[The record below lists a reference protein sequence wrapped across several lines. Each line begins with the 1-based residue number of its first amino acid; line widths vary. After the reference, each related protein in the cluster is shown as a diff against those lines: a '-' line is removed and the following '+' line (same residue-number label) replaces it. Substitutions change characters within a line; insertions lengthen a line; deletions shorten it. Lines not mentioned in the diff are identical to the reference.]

1 MKQFCSQCGSRLDA
15 ELTCPTCKPLSHT
28 WDPPPFQS
36 ACSECGALSSSGA
49 HFCKECG
56 KQLDSADNQPPL
68 ESVKAISEDPQVLI
82 RYVNDKSSTKRIQSI
97 NALGDMRCLEAC
109 ECLGH
114 ALKDKDQNVRLSALR
129 ALSNI
134 GNPASEIVP
143 GLIDGSADVRALAAE
158 ILGRTGNEEVIIPL
172 VSASRDKNNVVRL
185 SAVRA
190 LGNLSV
196 NETPGDPA
204 VQTWPPKA
212 RRLKAL
218 VRSLRDPDRD
228 VQEAAKEALIKI
240 GPEASDAMKDVCDD
254 PDIRVK
260 KLAAEILS
268 KIENEQQTEDA
279 SGRVRKTR
287 VQREELVPTPPMY
300 EGSVVV
306 HVAEQSGAGQFDRL
320 PRQCEYCNKFFKPN
334 RENQRFCSTS
344 CSSKGSATGS
354 KREELVPTPPTN
366 EGSVVVHVAEQSGAG
381 QFDRLPRQCEYCN
394 KFFKPNRENQ
404 RFCSTSCSSKG
415 SATGSKREEL
425 VPTPPTNEGSVV
437 VHVAEQSG
445 AGVVVPSAQ
454 RVEPS
459 DIPDWSYETFLF
471 KRVAQYRGPHKE
483 IVTSA
488 VPFFNLLCEL
498 LNDILIDWHTKIEIS
513 SALGYLV
520 LADDVIPDRSEDGLI
535 DDIFVMSYILH
546 GINERFSSEPIKR
559 NWHLDEDVCTMIDA
573 TYDACN
579 DLIQSQ
585 KLEILQK
592 VGLSKFESLDLEE
605 YSGTYQKRL
614 GKVGRE
620 KRELLGLLAYVV
632 KKMDGAKVD
641 RSSVEN
647 IRRHIEKSG
656 DAAEI
661 NRIVELANQD
671 HQIEVLDKEMEAFK
685 DDYYRQINENAV
697 NKLMRK

>member
-1 MKQFCSQCGSRLDA
+1 
-15 ELTCPTCKPLSHT
+15 
-28 WDPPPFQS
+28 
-36 ACSECGALSSSGA
+36 
-49 HFCKECG
+49 
-56 KQLDSADNQPPL
+56 
-68 ESVKAISEDPQVLI
+68 VKAISEDPQVLI

-300 EGSVVV
+300 
-306 HVAEQSGAGQFDRL
+306 
-320 PRQCEYCNKFFKPN
+320 
-334 RENQRFCSTS
+334 
-344 CSSKGSATGS
+344 
-354 KREELVPTPPTN
+354 

>member
-1 MKQFCSQCGSRLDA
+1 VA
-15 ELTCPTCKPLSHT
+15 EHCK
-28 WDPPPFQS
+28 
-36 ACSECGALSSSGA
+36 ECGRKLNFFTKARKDLCLHCFNEENLARIAEENEGSCKFCGA
-49 HFCKECG
+49 PLPKESNFCLKCG
-56 KQLDSADNQPPL
+56 KQLDSTDNLPL
-68 ESVKAISEDPQVLI
+68 VETIKDISISEDPQALI

-97 NALGDMRCLEAC
+97 NALGDMRCVEAC

-129 ALSNI
+129 ALSII
-134 GNPASEIVP
+134 GNPAPEIFH
-143 GLIDGSADVRALAAE
+143 GLLDGSADVRALAAE
-158 ILGRTGNEEVIIPL
+158 ILGRTGNEEAIIPL
-172 VSASRDKNNVVRL
+172 VSTSRDKNNVVRL

-196 NETPGDPA
+196 SETPRDPS
-204 VQTWPPKA
+204 VQTWPPNA

-228 VQEAAKEALIKI
+228 VQQAAKEALIKI

-279 SGRVRKTR
+279 SGSVRKTR
-287 VQREELVPTPPMY
+287 VQREELAPTLPTNERPVA
-300 EGSVVV
+300 GHVV
-306 HVAEQSGAGQFDRL
+306 EQSGAGQFDRL

-334 RENQRFCSTS
+334 RENQRFCSAS
-344 CSSKGSATGS
+344 CSSKGSAIGS
-354 KREELVPTPPTN
+354 KREELAPTLPTN
-366 EGSVVVHVAEQSGAG
+366 ELPVAGHVVEQSGAG
-381 QFDRLPRQCEYCN
+381 Q
-394 KFFKPNRENQ
+394 
-404 RFCSTSCSSKG
+404 
-415 SATGSKREEL
+415 
-425 VPTPPTNEGSVV
+425 
-437 VHVAEQSG
+437 
-445 AGVVVPSAQ
+445 VVPSAQ

-471 KRVAQYRGPHKE
+471 KRVAEYDGPHKE
-483 IVTSA
+483 IVASA

-498 LNDILIDWHTKIEIS
+498 LNDILIDWHTKVKIS

-520 LADDVIPDRSEDGLI
+520 LADDVIPDRSENGLI

-592 VGLSKFESLDLEE
+592 VGLHKFESLDLEE

-632 KKMDGAKVD
+632 KKMGGAKVD

-685 DDYYRQINENAV
+685 DGFYRIIAYFDLLKPKRVYIAQPPHELVCPADDA
-697 NKLMRK
+697 

>member
-1 MKQFCSQCGSRLDA
+1 MKQFCSQCGSRLDT
-15 ELTCPTCKPLSHT
+15 ELTCPTCNPLSHT
-28 WDPPPFQS
+28 WDPPPSQS

-56 KQLDSADNQPPL
+56 KQLDSADNPPPL
-68 ESVKAISEDPQVLI
+68 ESVKAISKDPQVLI
-82 RYVNDKSSTKRIQSI
+82 RNVDDKSSTKRIESI
-97 NALGDMRCLEAC
+97 NALGDMRCVEAC
-109 ECLGH
+109 ECLGY
-114 ALKDKDQNVRLSALR
+114 ALKDKYPQIRLSALS
-129 ALSNI
+129 ALENI
-134 GNPASEIVP
+134 GAPAYPLIVH
-143 GLIDGSADVRALAAE
+143 GLKFGSADVRELAAE
-158 ILGRTGNEEVIIPL
+158 ILGRTGNEEAIIPL

-185 SAVRA
+185 SAVSA

-196 NETPGDPA
+196 SETPGDPT
-204 VQTWPPKA
+204 VQTWPLNA

-218 VRSLRDPDRD
+218 VRSLRDPDWD
-228 VQEAAKEALIKI
+228 VQQAAKEALIKI
-240 GPEASDAMKDVCDD
+240 GPEASDAMKDVCED

-279 SGRVRKTR
+279 SGSVRKTR
-287 VQREELVPTPPMY
+287 VRPEELVPTPPVY

-334 RENQRFCSTS
+334 RENQRFCSAF

-354 KREELVPTPPTN
+354 KREELAPAPPTN
-366 EGSVVVHVAEQSGAG
+366 ERPVAGHVVEQSGAG
-381 QFDRLPRQCEYCN
+381 Q
-394 KFFKPNRENQ
+394 
-404 RFCSTSCSSKG
+404 
-415 SATGSKREEL
+415 
-425 VPTPPTNEGSVV
+425 VV
-437 VHVAEQSG
+437 R
-445 AGVVVPSAQ
+445 SAQ

-471 KRVAQYRGPHKE
+471 KRVAQYDGPHKE
-483 IVTSA
+483 IVAAA

-498 LNDILIDWHTKIEIS
+498 LNDILIDWHTKIKIS

-520 LADDVIPDRSEDGLI
+520 LADDVIPDRSENGLI
-535 DDIFVMSYILH
+535 DDIFVMSYVLH

-559 NWHLDEDVCTMIDA
+559 NWHLDEDVCAMIDA

-592 VGLSKFESLDLEE
+592 VGLHKFESLDLEE

-647 IRRHIEKSG
+647 IRRHIEQSG
-656 DAAEI
+656 NAAEI
-661 NRIVELANQD
+661 NTIVELAKRD
-671 HQIEVLDKEMEAFK
+671 HQIVVRDEEMEAFK
-685 DDYYRQINENAV
+685 EDFYRKMNEKAFDRSMG
-697 NKLMRK
+697 K

>member
-381 QFDRLPRQCEYCN
+381 
-394 KFFKPNRENQ
+394 
-404 RFCSTSCSSKG
+404 
-415 SATGSKREEL
+415 
-425 VPTPPTNEGSVV
+425 
-437 VHVAEQSG
+437 
-445 AGVVVPSAQ
+445 VVVPSAQ